1 MVCLIQVPRRWLIL
15 LLQDHVDLI
24 PAAHVPN
31 SVGANS
37 HGDLYSPVI
46 MTVIVSLIPVGMEGR
61 TSHLS
66 TSLEQGQW
74 LEKSNKQQQDHV
86 SAHQRITQDFTK
98 RDWSRLHHYMWKQNG
113 ENQAI
118 TEAGS
123 RLGVSCQ
130 PAADAGV

>member
-1 MVCLIQVPRRWLIL
+1 
-15 LLQDHVDLI
+15 
-24 PAAHVPN
+24 
-31 SVGANS
+31 
-37 HGDLYSPVI
+37 

-74 LEKSNKQQQDHV
+74 LEKSNKQQDHV

-118 TEAGS
+118 AEAGS
-123 RLGVSCQ
+123 RRGVSRQ
-130 PAADAGV
+130 PAAATGV